1 MFQEKVQQI
10 VDRIGPLNSND
21 MNNKWELF
29 ANNLLSA
36 AKTVLGTTPRKHRD
50 WFDTNNTTIQDLL
63 KAKNRAH
70 TDCLKNP
77 TSTVLRQRFVKL
89 RHEAQKALRNLE
101 DTWWKALS
109 LEMQGYVDTN
119 NIHKFYECTKRING
133 PIKRNILPVRSTDG
147 NSLIRDRKA
156 ILSRWAEH
164 FSLLLNAN
172 NPSNHSVLHELPSL
186 PACTDLDTPPTL
198 DEVVGCLKGMKPRK
212 SPGPDQIPSELLLY
226 GGTQLH
232 FFLYKV
238 ITTIWNCTT
247 VPDSWKN
254 AIIITIY
261 KNKGDK
267 TICGNSRGI
276 ALLGTA
282 GKVLAKLLLNRLI
295 TNISEKILPE
305 TQCGFRG
312 NRSTVDMIFA
322 ARQLLEKSREQNRKL
337 YVAFIDLSKAFDSVD
352 RNLLWKVLQQYGC
365 TKHFTKLL
373 ESLHNGMTA
382 RIKIG
387 EDLSE
392 PFAVTRGVK
401 QGCVLAPVIFNIYVQ
416 CVTHLLSKALDEDL
430 QITLNYRT
438 DRNLFDAKK
447 LKAKTK
453 IQQTRLLE
461 LQYADDCALVAD
473 SPNVLQT
480 VLTFVTKFY
489 RKLGLNINIGKTE
502 VMELTTPHISRSPT
516 IFEIDG
522 IPLKLV
528 PTFKYL
534 GSHISSNCHLDDE
547 LSYRIG
553 QATRAYG
560 RLSHKV
566 FHNKNISL
574 STKVMVY
581 NAMVLSSLLYGSETW
596 TLYHHQTRML
606 ESFHMRCLR
615 RILGVTW
622 KNRIPNTEILQ
633 KTASVSI
640 NNILNRSHLRW
651 LGHVIRMNDSRLP
664 KQLLYGE
671 LSTGTRSVG
680 RPIKRYK
687 DATQQV
693 LRACSIN
700 SKDLETTAAD
710 RKVWRSTCAKGLK
723 SHEASRL
730 KWLHDRRMRRKEKT
744 NHPPS
749 QKSQH
754 VCLDCGRVCSSPI
767 GLFSHRRVHK
777 K

>member
-1 MFQEKVQQI
+1 M
-10 VDRIGPLNSND
+10 
-21 MNNKWELF
+21 
-29 ANNLLSA
+29 
-36 AKTVLGTTPRKHRD
+36 
-50 WFDTNNTTIQDLL
+50 
-63 KAKNRAH
+63 
-70 TDCLKNP
+70 
-77 TSTVLRQRFVKL
+77 
-89 RHEAQKALRNLE
+89 
-101 DTWWKALS
+101 
-109 LEMQGYVDTN
+109 
-119 NIHKFYECTKRING
+119 
-133 PIKRNILPVRSTDG
+133 
-147 NSLIRDRKA
+147 
-156 ILSRWAEH
+156 
-164 FSLLLNAN
+164 
-172 NPSNHSVLHELPSL
+172 
-186 PACTDLDTPPTL
+186 
-198 DEVVGCLKGMKPRK
+198 
-212 SPGPDQIPSELLLY
+212 
-226 GGTQLH
+226 
-232 FFLYKV
+232 
-238 ITTIWNCTT
+238 
-247 VPDSWKN
+247 PDSWKN

-276 ALLGTA
+276 SLLGTA

-295 TNISEKILPE
+295 THITERILPE
-305 TQCGFRG
+305 TQCGFRS

-322 ARQLLEKSREQNRKL
+322 ARQLLEKSREQHRSL
-337 YVAFIDLSKAFDSVD
+337 FVAFIDLSKAFDSVD
-352 RNLLWKVLQQYGC
+352 RTLLWKVLQQYGC

-430 QITLNYRT
+430 KITLNYRT

-453 IQQTRLLE
+453 IQQTSLLE

-473 SPNVLQT
+473 SPKVLQT
-480 VLTFVTKFY
+480 VLTFVTQFY

-502 VMELTTPHISRSPT
+502 VMELTTPHITRSPN
-516 IFEIDG
+516 IMEING
-522 IPLKLV
+522 TPLKVV

-547 LSYRIG
+547 LSYRLG

-622 KNRIPNTEILQ
+622 KHRIPNTEILQ
-633 KTASVSI
+633 KTASASI
-640 NNILNRSHLRW
+640 SNILHRSHLRW

-671 LSTGTRSVG
+671 LSRGTRSVG
-680 RPIKRYK
+680 RPVKRYK
-687 DATQQV
+687 DTTQQV

-700 SKDLETTAAD
+700 PKDLEMTASD
-710 RKVWRSTCAKGLK
+710 RNVWRSTCAKGLK
-723 SHEASRL
+723 THEASRL
-730 KWLHDRRMRRKEKT
+730 KWLQDRRMRRKEKPK
-744 NHPPS
+744 HPP
-749 QKSQH
+749 QQVSQH
-754 VCLDCGRVCSSPI
+754 TCLDCGRVCSSPI
-767 GLFSHRRVHK
+767 GLFSHRRLHK